1 MNGYLSK
8 PIVLIVLDGVGIAPA
23 RPGNAVA
30 KANTP
35 FLERA
40 WDSYPHT
47 RLLASGDAVGLPI
60 GVKGNSEVG
69 HMNLGTG
76 KIMYQDL
83 PRINNAIVRGGF
95 FHNEEFINAFKH
107 VEANKSRL
115 HVGVIFSDAGVHGT
129 INHLEAFLETIR
141 QNNFKEKLIIHA
153 FTDGRDSPPK
163 SAATFLTIIDQKIT
177 EAGIGSFGSITG
189 RYYAMDRNQMWD
201 RVAKTY
207 HALVSGEGYTAGS
220 WKEAIDQAYAR
231 GETDEFIKPTLI
243 KSENQQNPHIQ
254 NGDAFILLNYRSDRA
269 IELTSAMTE
278 EVFPFFKRGPLPSR
292 FYFVGMTQYAKR
304 VPQHVA
310 FPPETPSLTLGRIL
324 GENDHRQLRIAE
336 SEKFPHVTYFFN
348 GGQSISYKGEDHMEI
363 PSPKVATYDQKPE
376 MSLPKVT
383 EILLTKLSLH
393 IYDFILVN
401 FANGDMV
408 GHTGIFDAGIKAMG
422 TVDTA
427 VSQVA
432 SAVQSLGGTTL
443 ITADHG
449 NAEEMVN
456 LQDGS
461 VNTEHSSNPVPFILI
476 PPRHIDT
483 TTYTLEA
490 GKLSDI
496 APTILKLLGMSP
508 PEEMK
513 GRSLF

>member
-1 MNGYLSK
+1 MNGYISK
-8 PIVLIVLDGVGIAPA
+8 PIVLIVMDGVGIAQA
-23 RPGNAVA
+23 GPGNAVTKA
-30 KANTP
+30 KTP
-35 FLERA
+35 FLEQA

-47 RLLASGDAVGLPI
+47 QLLASGEAVGLPI

-95 FHNEEFINAFKH
+95 FHNEEFVNAFKH
-107 VEANKSRL
+107 VEANKGRL
-115 HVGVIFSDAGVHGT
+115 HIGVIFSDAGVHGT
-129 INHLEAFLETIR
+129 INHLEAFLETIH

-163 SAATFLTIIDQKIT
+163 SAPTFLTIVDQEIT
-177 EAGIGSFGSITG
+177 RAGIGTIGSVMG

-201 RVAKTY
+201 RVAKAY
-207 HALVSGEGYTAGS
+207 HALVSGEGYTAGT
-220 WKEAIDQAYAR
+220 WREAVDQAYAR
-231 GETDEFIKPTLI
+231 GETDEFICPTLI
-243 KSENQQNPHIQ
+243 KSGTLQEPQIKT
-254 NGDAFILLNYRSDRA
+254 GDAFILLNYRSDRA
-269 IELTSAMTE
+269 IELTSALTQEM
-278 EVFPFFKRGPLPSR
+278 FPFFKRGPLPAK
-292 FYFVGMTQYAKR
+292 FYFVGMTQYAKG

-310 FPPETPSLTLGRIL
+310 FPPESPSLTLGRIL
-324 GENDHRQLRIAE
+324 SEHDHRQLRIAE

-348 GGQSISYKGEDHMEI
+348 GGTSIRYKGEDHMEI
-363 PSPKVATYDQKPE
+363 PSPNVATYDQKPE
-376 MSLPKVT
+376 MSLPELT
-383 EILLTKLSLH
+383 ETLLTNLSLR
-393 IYDFILVN
+393 IYDFVLVN

-408 GHTGIFDAGIKAMG
+408 GHTGIFEAGVRAMT

-427 VSQVA
+427 VSQIV

-449 NAEEMVN
+449 NVEEMVN
-456 LQDGS
+456 MHTGS
-461 VNTEHSSNPVPFILI
+461 VDTEHSDNPVPFILI
-476 PPRHIDT
+476 PPSHVDI
-483 TTYTLEA
+483 TTYKLEA

-496 APTILKLLGMSP
+496 APTILKLFGMRP
-508 PEEMK
+508 PDEMK